1 MTRVRAGKAR
11 EVPNSMAP
19 IREKKSFSP
28 TRPAMDESKSISTLR
43 WHSATK
49 IGGCGGGAPAKK
61 HHSLFRMIFPLMVLG
76 SSSRNTTMRGYL

>member
-1 MTRVRAGKAR
+1 MLL
-11 EVPNSMAP
+11 
-19 IREKKSFSP
+19 P

-49 IGGCGGGAPAKK
+49 IGGCGGGTLAKK